1 MKNYIFSV
9 KNIKNTVKCSYEK
22 ESEFSVFSWSLQQLK
37 SPTWYCFLL
46 YGKARE
52 TLANLKIIQVSEPA
66 DQGFPS
72 PNGYL
77 WKSCLKLLLKAPSQA
92 SPGKIG
98 FYII

>member
-9 KNIKNTVKCSYEK
+9 KNIKNTAKCSYEK

-37 SPTWYCFLL
+37 SPTRYCFLL

-92 SPGKIG
+92 SPEKIG